1 MSRLVLDHWVASAE
15 RTPAT
20 GVPSIEL
27 TAPALSGPGLTHVA
41 LWSHASRPWCSPTSF
56 TVAAAPGDCPGAG
69 SWPSWSL
76 DEPARVAATTPP
88 ATPTTATA
96 AIAATTVREG
106 GRRRCM

>member
-1 MSRLVLDHWVASAE
+1 MSRLVLDHWVASVE

-20 GVPSIEL
+20 GLPSVEV
-27 TAPALSGPGLTHVA
+27 TDTVLSGPVLMSVA

-56 TVAAAPGDCPGAG
+56 TVPAAAGDGPGAG
-69 SWPSWSL
+69 SWPARPPE
-76 DEPARVAATTPP
+76 EPARVAATTPP

-96 AIAATTVREG
+96 AIATTTVREG